1 MNTNSLDEYTR
12 DFIKDY
18 RMHRKRVIIHFL
30 HTKSKLIVHA
40 ANPDAEQINNAIISL
55 TTEHATRAQQQP
67 INNFKRVKISTPDV
81 FYNI

>member
-18 RMHRKRVIIHFL
+18 RMHGKRVVINIS
-30 HTKSKLIVHA
+30 HTKGKLIVHA
-40 ANPDAEQINNAIISL
+40 ANRGAEQINSAIISL
-55 TTEHATRAQQQP
+55 VTEHATRAQQEP
-67 INNFKRVKISTPDV
+67 INNFKRIKNSTPDV

>member
-18 RMHRKRVIIHFL
+18 RMHGWRVIIH
-30 HTKSKLIVHA
+30 TKGKLNVHA
-40 ANPDAEQINNAIISL
+40 AKPGAEQINSAIIFL
-55 TTEHATRAQQQP
+55 ITEHATRAQQQP
-67 INNFKRVKISTPDV
+67 INNFKRVKNSTPDV